1 MSDSIDVLFL
11 VPPMRPILRPLDL
24 VHIFFRHSQN
34 TNNIISVQLGL
45 LSMASHLRIEGISCQ
60 YHDLAH
66 FKGEATLYDTISGL
80 IRKCNPK
87 IVALTSYTSN
97 FNAALKTIQIIK
109 SIDPNVLVCVGG
121 SHVTFLDRYSI
132 DESDNKIDIV
142 VRGEGERTM
151 LDIAKNFLK
160 NDSIELIEDSVRGI
174 TTKNKRNPDQK
185 LLTSNELRQLPPIA
199 FDLIP
204 QSERNNYIYIPLTAT
219 RGCAYQCT
227 FCTNPLFWDQK
238 VRFRPPEN
246 VIEEVLIAEALFP
259 KRLFEF
265 SDTIL
270 PINMGYFEKLV
281 DLYINSATTPIKMA
295 LTRAN
300 LTDDKRLRIM
310 KRLIQDDG
318 YVSIGVENG
327 NPSILKIMGKPTWEE
342 QLDALKKLKKYR
354 LNSIPTWMVG
364 FCGENISTKIQNLEK
379 LEFLNKK
386 ELIQSVI
393 LNIWIPIPG
402 SPPFQNPKK
411 FGLKIHTYNW
421 DYYDR
426 AVYPP
431 PYSLFNPINGKTTL
445 TSAEIWAYY
454 LSMISLQNRWS
465 TEKKKVKGKGVSI
478 NQLMNNIAK
487 NSKTLYF
494 SPAGESHNTIYE
506 DEFDQYQNLF
516 NPFRNG

>member
-1 MSDSIDVLFL
+1 MSNSVDVLFL
-11 VPPMRPILRPLDL
+11 VQPMRPILRPLDL
-24 VHIFFRHSQN
+24 VHVFYNHSQN
-34 TNNIISVQLGL
+34 TKDIVSVHLGL
-45 LSMASHLRIEGISCQ
+45 LSMASHLRSEGISCQ

-66 FKGEATLYDTISGL
+66 FKGEGTLHDTISGL
-80 IRKCNPK
+80 LNKYNPK
-87 IVALTSYTSN
+87 IVAMTSYTSN
-97 FNAALKTIQIIK
+97 FNAALESIQIIK
-109 SIDPNVLVCVGG
+109 SINPNVLVCIGG
-121 SHVTFLDRYSI
+121 PHVSFLDRYSI
-132 DESDNKIDIV
+132 DESNNMIDII

-151 LDIAKNFLK
+151 LDITKKFLK
-160 NDSIELIEDSVRGI
+160 NGSIELIEDSVRGI

-185 LLTSNELRQLPPIA
+185 LLTNNELSQIPPIA

-204 QSERNNYIYIPLTAT
+204 KSERNNFIYIPLTAT
-219 RGCAYQCT
+219 RGCAYHCT
-227 FCTNPLFWDQK
+227 FCTNPLFWQQK

-246 VIEEVLIAEALFP
+246 VIEEVLIAEELFP
-259 KRLFEF
+259 KRLIEF

-270 PINMGYFEKLV
+270 PINMRYFEKLV

-327 NPSILKIMGKPTWEE
+327 NPNILKIMGKPTWEE
-342 QLDALKKLKKYR
+342 QLDALKKLKKYK

-364 FCGENISTKIQNLEK
+364 FCGENLSTKIQNLEK

-402 SPPFQNPKK
+402 SLPFQNPKK

-421 DYYDR
+421 DFYDR

-431 PYSLFNPINGKTTL
+431 PYSLFDPIDGKTIL

-454 LSMISLQNRWS
+454 LSMISLQNRWTS
-465 TEKKKVKGKGVSI
+465 AKKKSKGKRKFRSDLI
-478 NQLMNNIAK
+478 NNIIE
-487 NSKTLYF
+487 NFEILFF
-494 SPAGESHNTIYE
+494 STAGENHNTIYE
-506 DEFDQYQNLF
+506 DQSGKHQKLLNIF
-516 NPFRNG
+516 NNG